1 MKKQMSNWSLFSC
14 FAAVTGTVIAAL
26 VWLYLKVAN
35 VGVTIIWDMI
45 PKYVDV
51 KGYTI
56 LVCLAGGVVIGIFH
70 RAYGPWPESMAD
82 SVKRVKNTGTYPF
95 EKLPMI
101 VAAAFLPLF
110 FGGAVGPESGLVSI
124 LLGLC
129 CWAMRQFGLARWKM
143 ETYLRNDPFISR
155 KYLFRVMLSGLT
167 LPADQIIYD
176 KNQVQWKRAEQISAG
191 VVAGLSGL
199 FVYEL
204 LNALLG
210 RGLSIPHLSQ
220 GAIETREKVGAVL
233 LISVGIGAGY
243 LYLVFRRLIS
253 AFFAKLAEKKLAV
266 LNAVL
271 GGLVLGLIGS
281 ALPMTMF
288 SGGNA
293 IQAIQYEYLQYT
305 PYLLIL
311 IGVVKLFLTNVCIE
325 SGWRGGHFFPV
336 IFSGLSIGF
345 GFSVLLNTNQIFSV
359 ILVTAALLGTI
370 LQQPLGAIVLS
381 IIFFPIEDFGWMCL
395 ASVVGG
401 CIPLP
406 KQLRMNPENKGFIYN
421 MVHFKGQKRLP
432 MKES

>member
-1 MKKQMSNWSLFSC
+1 MSNWSLFSC

>member
-1 MKKQMSNWSLFSC
+1 MKKQMSNWSLFSF

-45 PKYVDV
+45 PKYVDA

-101 VAAAFLPLF
+101 VAAAFLPLL
-110 FGGAVGPESGLVSI
+110 FGGAVGPEAGLVSI

>member
-143 ETYLRNDPFISR
+143 
-155 KYLFRVMLSGLT
+155 
-167 LPADQIIYD
+167 
-176 KNQVQWKRAEQISAG
+176 
-191 VVAGLSGL
+191 
-199 FVYEL
+199 
-204 LNALLG
+204 
-210 RGLSIPHLSQ
+210 
-220 GAIETREKVGAVL
+220 
-233 LISVGIGAGY
+233 
-243 LYLVFRRLIS
+243 
-253 AFFAKLAEKKLAV
+253 
-266 LNAVL
+266 
-271 GGLVLGLIGS
+271 
-281 ALPMTMF
+281 
-288 SGGNA
+288 
-293 IQAIQYEYLQYT
+293 
-305 PYLLIL
+305 
-311 IGVVKLFLTNVCIE
+311 
-325 SGWRGGHFFPV
+325 
-336 IFSGLSIGF
+336 
-345 GFSVLLNTNQIFSV
+345 
-359 ILVTAALLGTI
+359 
-370 LQQPLGAIVLS
+370 
-381 IIFFPIEDFGWMCL
+381 
-395 ASVVGG
+395 
-401 CIPLP
+401 
-406 KQLRMNPENKGFIYN
+406 
-421 MVHFKGQKRLP
+421 
-432 MKES
+432 

>member
-35 VGVTIIWDMI
+35 VGITVIWDII
-45 PKYVDV
+45 PKYVDS
-51 KGYTI
+51 KYYTM

-101 VAAAFLPLF
+101 VVAAFLPLF

-143 ETYLRNDPFISR
+143 ETYLRNDPYISR
-155 KYLFRVMLSGLT
+155 KYLFRIMLSGLT
-167 LPADQIIYD
+167 LPADQMIYD
-176 KNQVQWKRAEQISAG
+176 KNQVHWKRAEQISAG
-191 VVAGLSGL
+191 VIAGLSGL

-233 LISVGIGAGY
+233 LIAVGIGAGY
-243 LYLVFRRLIS
+243 LYLIFRRLIS

-311 IGVVKLFLTNVCIE
+311 IGIVKLFLTNVCIE

-401 CIPLP
+401 CLPLP
-406 KQLRMNPENKGFIYN
+406 KQLRMNPENKGFVYN

-432 MKES
+432 MKE

>member
-1 MKKQMSNWSLFSC
+1 MSNWSLFSC

-293 IQAIQYEYLQYT
+293 IQAIQYEYLRYT

>member
-1 MKKQMSNWSLFSC
+1 MSNWSLFSC

-243 LYLVFRRLIS
+243 LYLIFRRLIS

>member
-1 MKKQMSNWSLFSC
+1 
-14 FAAVTGTVIAAL
+14 
-26 VWLYLKVAN
+26 
-35 VGVTIIWDMI
+35 
-45 PKYVDV
+45 
-51 KGYTI
+51 
-56 LVCLAGGVVIGIFH
+56 
-70 RAYGPWPESMAD
+70 
-82 SVKRVKNTGTYPF
+82 
-95 EKLPMI
+95 
-101 VAAAFLPLF
+101 
-110 FGGAVGPESGLVSI
+110 
-124 LLGLC
+124 
-129 CWAMRQFGLARWKM
+129 
-143 ETYLRNDPFISR
+143 
-155 KYLFRVMLSGLT
+155 
-167 LPADQIIYD
+167 
-176 KNQVQWKRAEQISAG
+176 
-191 VVAGLSGL
+191 
-199 FVYEL
+199 
-204 LNALLG
+204 
-210 RGLSIPHLSQ
+210 
-220 GAIETREKVGAVL
+220 
-233 LISVGIGAGY
+233 
-243 LYLVFRRLIS
+243 
-253 AFFAKLAEKKLAV
+253 
-266 LNAVL
+266 
-271 GGLVLGLIGS
+271 
-281 ALPMTMF
+281 MTMF